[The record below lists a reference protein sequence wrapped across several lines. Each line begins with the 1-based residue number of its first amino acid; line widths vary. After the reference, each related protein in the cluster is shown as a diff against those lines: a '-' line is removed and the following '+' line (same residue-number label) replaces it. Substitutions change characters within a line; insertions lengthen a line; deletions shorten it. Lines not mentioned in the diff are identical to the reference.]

1 VGDEEVLGVR
11 GRGAVVVV
19 SRQHRDAVHPEL
31 FSALSRLGDVCT
43 LLNRDEH
50 AAAQRLSIDMRRV
63 MALLDAFGWAPEV
76 EEQEFEI
83 AMDAVE
89 LAHTI
94 FLLQTQTAG
103 VLTIEIREAQET
115 ELEYRGSLRAVAAYG
130 AILTQL
136 DGPVSAWNR

>member
-1 VGDEEVLGVR
+1 MR

-19 SRQHRDAVHPEL
+19 SRQHRDAIHPEL
-31 FSALSRLGDVCT
+31 LTALTKLSDVWL
-43 LLNRDEH
+43 LLNRDDYAGARKLSLE
-50 AAAQRLSIDMRRV
+50 QRGVL
-63 MALLDAFGWAPEV
+63 ALLDALGWEPEA
-76 EEQEFEI
+76 EEEEFEV

-89 LAHTI
+89 LARTI

-103 VLTIEIREAQET
+103 VLTVEIREAQET

-136 DGPVSAWNR
+136 DGAVSSWR